1 MAAAMQVVSSR
12 QPLHEHDLEH
22 FPEHFLNGQ
31 RTGRRNQRCPGG
43 ASGAHHGPD
52 AEDTD
57 V

>member
-1 MAAAMQVVSSR
+1 MVAAMQVVSSR
-12 QPLHEHDLEH
+12 RPLHEHELEH
-22 FPEHFLNGQ
+22 FPELSLNGQ
-31 RTGRRNQRCPGG
+31 RTGRRNQRGAA